1 MSGYRTESSIIKHA
15 NDIKGPWL
23 DLQTRADYSYFQ
35 SWGWIETWLNQIAID
50 LQPVA
55 VKVWF
60 DESLVGIGLFVSRD
74 IKRRYI
80 FHSRAMFLNEYPFD
94 GRNMVIEYNGL
105 LAAKEHENA
114 VYRETID
121 YLLREYREFDE
132 FCFGAITENSDQFNL
147 EMPIDEDVNCIVNEE
162 STSWYVDLT
171 SFLPGIDSYLASL
184 SRNRRGQIRCSIRLY
199 EQGGCLQ
206 VDEADKV
213 EQALLYLDRL
223 KALHSNYWQSRG
235 KSGSFANPVWESFHR
250 TLISRRFGAGE
261 VQLLKIS
268 NNYGEIG
275 YIYNVVL
282 DKHVYVIQTGFNR
295 THDKRLMPGYVAHT
309 LAIAHNRSKG
319 MHDYDLMHGDTLYKR
334 ILCNRS
340 RKLLW
345 IVIQRKRLK
354 FTAEKFAV
362 GLVRRVR
369 KLSSGKA

>member
-15 NDIKGPWL
+15 NDIKRPWL

-60 DESLVGIGLFVSRD
+60 DASLVGIGLFVSRD
-74 IKRRYI
+74 IKRRNI

-114 VYRETID
+114 VYRETIN
-121 YLLREYREFDE
+121 YLLGEYREFDE
-132 FCFGAITENSDQFNL
+132 FCFGAITENSDQFNP
-147 EMPIDEDVNCIVNEE
+147 EKPVDEDVNCLVNEE

-171 SFLPGIDSYLASL
+171 SFPPGIDSFLASL
-184 SRNRRGQIRCSIRLY
+184 SRNRRGQIRRSIRLY

-206 VDEADKV
+206 VDEADNV

-223 KALHSNYWQSRG
+223 KTLHTNYWQSRD
-235 KSGSFANPVWESFHR
+235 KSGSFANPRWENFHR
-250 TLISRRFGAGE
+250 TLISRRFSAGE

-295 THDKRLMPGYVAHT
+295 SHDKRLMPGYVAHV

-319 MHDYDLMHGDTLYKR
+319 MHDYDLMHGESLYKS

-340 RKLLW
+340 RKLQW

-354 FTAEKFAV
+354 FSIENFAV
-362 GLVRRVR
+362 GMVRRLR
-369 KLSSGKA
+369 GRSSYKT